1 MLWSWWC
8 VKSAYPQIAS
18 ELANT
23 RINQARDT
31 KCQTLITA
39 CPFCKLNLEDRG
51 LEVLDLTEFLIKYGG
66 K

>member
-31 KCQTLITA
+31 KCQTLITV